1 MNWTGPLLGI
11 LTLALIGLGF
21 AWVIRLE
28 YWLGWQW
35 WPYVLAGGI
44 ALLIGSLFVP
54 NFWLSAL
61 MGIAGASLAW
71 GSTEL
76 SAQAERV
83 RKGWFPANPRSKPR
97 PPLADRIERWPR
109 PRL

>member
-1 MNWTGPLLGI
+1 MNWTGILLG
-11 LTLALIGLGF
+11 LATLALIGLGF

-28 YWLGWQW
+28 YRLGWQW
-35 WPYVLAGGI
+35 WPFVMAAGL
-44 ALLIGSLFVP
+44 ALLIASLFMR
-54 NFWLSAL
+54 NFWASAL
-61 MGIAGASLAW
+61 TGLLAMSLIW

-76 SAQAERV
+76 PEQAERAK
-83 RKGWFPANPRSKPR
+83 RGSFPFNPDPKPR